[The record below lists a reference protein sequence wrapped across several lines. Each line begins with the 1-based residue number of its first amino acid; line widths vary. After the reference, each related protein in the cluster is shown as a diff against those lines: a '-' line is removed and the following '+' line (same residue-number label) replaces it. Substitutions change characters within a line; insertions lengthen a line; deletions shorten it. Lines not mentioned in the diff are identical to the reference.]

1 MAATLMTGRG
11 LLFFVREEHVTTELA
26 VLISGSPSP
35 SSKSRRLLAHA
46 GQGLETLGFET
57 VLIDLHQL
65 PAPGLLG
72 RDPDPEV
79 ENSIEQLLNA
89 RIVVASSPVYRATYS
104 GLLKVFFDL
113 LPQAALEGKIGIP
126 ILTGGSMG
134 HLLAL
139 DQGLRPLFASVGAT
153 VVSNGVYGCDTQFR
167 GGIPD
172 PDLVERV
179 ERAVDEAVRLSRA
192 TLTSAVEAD

>member
-1 MAATLMTGRG
+1 
-11 LLFFVREEHVTTELA
+11 
-26 VLISGSPSP
+26 
-35 SSKSRRLLAHA
+35 
-46 GQGLETLGFET
+46 
-57 VLIDLHQL
+57 
-65 PAPGLLG
+65 LG
-72 RDPDPEV
+72 REQDPEV
-79 ENSIEQLLNA
+79 AAAIEQLLNA

-153 VVSNGVYGCDTQFR
+153 VVSNGVYGCDAQFR
-167 GGIPD
+167 SGEPD
-172 PDLVERV
+172 QELLRRV
-179 ERAVDEAVRLSRA
+179 DRMVDEAVLLSRA
-192 TLTSAVEAD
+192 TLTSAVESD